1 MRIAIVLSL
10 AGLVLVGCHFYI
22 LRRFARR
29 WVKQPRQRLFLAIA
43 MTILLVLAVS
53 LGRLG
58 VESEISDLVLWGA
71 YTWMG
76 AGLMLLSVGC
86 CLDLYLWLSGRLQSQ
101 GEAAKMDPARRAL
114 LTGRAENIA
123 LGAAALG
130 TGVGMLQARGAFQ
143 VTRTEIPIA
152 GLPKAFDGYKIVQVS
167 DIHVGPTIK
176 GAFVD
181 RMVQEINAQGADL
194 VAITGDLVDGSLKHL
209 SDHVARLSGINSKDG
224 AYFVTGNHEY
234 YSGAQVWV
242 DYVKSLGIVPLM
254 NEHRLIERDGQ
265 HMVLA
270 GVTDYTAHQH
280 LPEHRSDVGAALKGA
295 DPTLSKILL
304 AHQPRSV
311 FEAADKGIDLQL
323 SGHTHNGQMFPFNF
337 FVAMAQPY
345 LKGLAKVVE
354 SSTPMWIYVHQG
366 TGYWGPPNRLGIPPE
381 VAVLTLRAT

>member
-1 MRIAIVLSL
+1 MRIAIILSV
-10 AGLVLVGCHFYI
+10 ASVVLVACHLYI

-29 WVKQPRQRLFLAIA
+29 WVKLPRQRLILAGVMTLVLFLAA
-43 MTILLVLAVS
+43 S

-58 VESEISDLVLWGA
+58 IESKISDLVLWVA

-76 AGLMLLSVGC
+76 AGLMLLVTGL
-86 CLDLYLWLSGRLQSQ
+86 CLDLYFLGMQRLGTRQQ
-101 GEAAKMDPARRAL
+101 ETEVDPSRRAL

-123 LGAAALG
+123 LGAAAIG
-130 TGVGMLQARGAFQ
+130 TGVGMMQARGSFK
-143 VTRTEIPIA
+143 VTRTEVPIS
-152 GLPKAFDGYKIVQVS
+152 GLPASFDGYKIVQVS

-176 GAFVD
+176 GSFVE
-181 RMVQEINAQGADL
+181 RMVDEINAQAADL

-209 SDHVARLSGINSKDG
+209 SDHVRRLSKIKSQDG
-224 AYFVTGNHEY
+224 AFFVTGNHEY

-242 DYVKSLGIVPLM
+242 DFVKTLGIEPLM
-254 NEHRLIERDGQ
+254 NEHRVIERDGERL
-265 HMVLA
+265 VLA
-270 GVTDYTAHQH
+270 GVTDYSAHQH
-280 LPEHRSDVGAALKGA
+280 LPEHRSDVAAALEGA
-295 DPTLSKILL
+295 DPSLSKILL

-354 SSTPMWIYVHQG
+354 SASPMWIYVHQG

-381 VAVLTLRAT
+381 VAVLTLRSA

>member
-1 MRIAIVLSL
+1 MRIAIGLSV
-10 AGLVLVGCHFYI
+10 AGLVLVGCHLYI

-29 WVKQPRQRLFLAIA
+29 WVKRPRQRLMLACA
-43 MTILLVLAVS
+43 MTLVLFGAVS

-58 VESEISDLVLWGA
+58 VESGLSDLVLWVA

-76 AGLMLLSVGC
+76 AGLMLLCTGLL
-86 CLDLYLWLSGRLQSQ
+86 LDLYLLAIDRFGGGDKPSSV
-101 GEAAKMDPARRAL
+101 DPSRRAL
-114 LTGRAENIA
+114 LTGRAENLA

-130 TGVGMLQARGAFQ
+130 TGVGMLQARGGFQ
-143 VTRTEIPIA
+143 VTQTEVPIS

-176 GAFVD
+176 GSFVK
-181 RMVQEINAQGADL
+181 RMVEAVNAQGGDL

-209 SDHVARLSGINSKDG
+209 SSHVRELSGLKSKDG

-242 DYVKSLGIVPLM
+242 DFVKSLGISPLM
-254 NEHRLIERDGQ
+254 NEHRVIEREGQ
-265 HMVLA
+265 RLVLA
-270 GVTDYTAHQH
+270 GVTDYTAHKH
-280 LPEHRSDVGAALKGA
+280 VPEHRSDVEKALSGA
-295 DPTLSKILL
+295 DPSLSKILL

-381 VAVLTLRAT
+381 VAVITLRAV